1 MDIIHKIT
9 YLSFSLSTVHYPL
22 PMNAALSQFIQVVKR
37 IPLFQ
42 GLKTDQALA
51 MIKVCERRALQR
63 REQLCGYGEPSNEMF
78 ILLSGELSIRT
89 AQDVQIATIKP
100 IAPVGEMGI
109 FTGEPRSANVMASE
123 ASSLLVLSKAKL
135 NVFMR
140 RNPDIEIII
149 SRNLINT
156 LSERLRAANKE
167 IAHLQILISDQGAN
181 PEDILDDEPAT

>member
-1 MDIIHKIT
+1 
-9 YLSFSLSTVHYPL
+9 
-22 PMNAALSQFIQVVKR
+22 MNAALSQFIQVVKR

-42 GLKTDQALA
+42 GLQTDQALA
-51 MIKVCERRALQR
+51 MIKVCERRTLQR
-63 REQLCGYGEPSNEMF
+63 REQLCKYGDPSNDMF

-89 AQDVQIATIKP
+89 AKDVQIAKIKP

-135 NVFMR
+135 DMFMR
-140 RNPDIEIII
+140 RNPPIEIII

-156 LSERLRAANKE
+156 LSERLRTANQE
-167 IAHLQILISDQGAN
+167 VAHLQNLIADQGAT